1 MTSVMQA
8 CLMVS
13 GLSMDRLFTKLWVG
27 RPLTSTD
34 VYRPGNM
41 DRYHFA
47 VFANVY
53 RCLSCWLSVWLSDRY
68 SYAGRYAVYK
78 I

>member
-8 CLMVS
+8 CLMVP

-34 VYRPGNM
+34 VYRPENM

-47 VFANVY
+47 AFANVY
-53 RCLSCWLSVWLSDRY
+53 
-68 SYAGRYAVYK
+68 
-78 I
+78 